1 MSYHYLRDSNQGCCD
16 CLGDFFSGS
25 FGESCSKSRLGMTL
39 LFLWVIILTIV
50 CIALGS
56 NIGKGHVLASGAVAG
71 GIFSACFFAISVLHS
86 AVSVLLEYYSLM

>member
-16 CLGDFFSGS
+16 CLEDFG
-25 FGESCSKSRLGMTL
+25 GCGAGTESCSKTRLGMTV

-71 GIFSACFFAISVLHS
+71 GIFSACFFLQSLFYTVQSVF
-86 AVSVLLEYYSLM
+86 YWNIIP

>member
-16 CLGDFFSGS
+16 CLGDFFSGG

-56 NIGKGHVLASGAVAG
+56 NIGKEHVLNCLYIMAKFEMGQN
-71 GIFSACFFAISVLHS
+71 IH
-86 AVSVLLEYYSLM
+86 

>member
-16 CLGDFFSGS
+16 CLGDFFSGG

-50 CIALGS
+50 CFALGS
-56 NIGKGHVLASGAVAG
+56 NIGKEHVLN
-71 GIFSACFFAISVLHS
+71 FFYVLWQNLKWEKISISKWDL
-86 AVSVLLEYYSLM
+86 ANLAAKADWA